1 MKTMKKITNIA
12 IVLIALLSISGC
24 SKMDDNYDEYL
35 KIERV
40 YAPKV
45 SNLKAA
51 VGLKTATLTWD
62 NPEGDIAKQILIDY
76 QDDSLKFESMVD
88 SVVLENLDIKGYD
101 VSVYTIDAFNNY
113 SIPVKIQI
121 FPNGEN

>member
-1 MKTMKKITNIA
+1 MMRKLANI
-12 IVLIALLSISGC
+12 LIALLAIAAISGC

-35 KIERV
+35 KMNKV
-40 YAPKV
+40 YAPKIN
-45 SNLKAA
+45 NLKAV

-62 NPEGDIAKQILIDY
+62 NPEGDIAKKILIDY
-76 QDDSLKFESMVD
+76 QDDSLKFDNMVNTAVLD
-88 SVVLENLDIKGYD
+88 SLEIKGYD

-113 SIPVKIQI
+113 SIPVTIQI

>member
-1 MKTMKKITNIA
+1 MKKTIKI
-12 IVLIALLSISGC
+12 LIALVFILNISGC
-24 SKMDDNYDEYL
+24 SEMDDNYVDYL
-35 KIERV
+35 KIEKV
-40 YAPKV
+40 YAPKI
-45 SNLKAA
+45 SNLKAL

-62 NPEGDIAKQILIDY
+62 NPEGDIARKILIDY

-88 SVVLENLDIKGYD
+88 TAVLENLEIKGYH

-113 SIPVKIQI
+113 SIPVSIQI

>member
-1 MKTMKKITNIA
+1 MKKITKI
-12 IVLIALLSISGC
+12 LIAVVAILSISGC
-24 SKMDDNYDEYL
+24 SQMDDNYVDYL
-35 KIERV
+35 NMEKV
-40 YAPKV
+40 YAPKIG
-45 SNLKAA
+45 NLKAV

-62 NPEGDIAKQILIDY
+62 NPEGDIAKKILIDY

-88 SVVLENLDIKGYD
+88 TAVLENLEIKGYH

-113 SIPVKIQI
+113 SIPVSIQI